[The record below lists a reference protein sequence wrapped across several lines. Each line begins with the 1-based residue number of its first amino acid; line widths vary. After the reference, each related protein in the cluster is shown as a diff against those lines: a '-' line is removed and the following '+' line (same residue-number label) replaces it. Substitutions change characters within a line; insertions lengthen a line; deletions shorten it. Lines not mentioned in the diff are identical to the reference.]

1 MHYHTIIIGAGS
13 MGMPTSY
20 FSAKNG
26 HKTLLIDT
34 YEPPHT
40 FGTHHGDTRIIR
52 YAYGEGAQYV
62 PLALRAATLFKE
74 AEQLTNRKLL
84 EEVGVLNI
92 GKEDTDFMQNVFKS
106 AERFQ
111 LPIEKLSTSDIEKRW
126 PGINLVH
133 NEIGAYEPNAGFLH
147 VEECIRAYKDLASQ
161 EGAVFAFNEK
171 VVSITQGD
179 GHVEVK
185 THKSCYTTDYLIV
198 TAGAF
203 VKELMSSI
211 HLPLPVTILR
221 KTFAWYDSDER
232 FSEQNFPCF
241 SFELENATYYGF
253 PSVNGMGLKIGR
265 HDGGVIINPNND
277 RDDFSLSDQEEL
289 DEFLHEYMPS
299 IQNLKFGKTC
309 MYDMTPDEDFIIDYF
324 PGNERIVLAS
334 GFSGHGFKFA
344 SAIGELLVDMTN
356 KKDVNFDLSLFS
368 LERFKNS

>member
-13 MGMPTSY
+13 MGMPASY
-20 FSAKNG
+20 FSAKDG
-26 HKTLLIDT
+26 HKTLLIDA

-40 FGTHHGDTRIIR
+40 FGTHHGETRIIR

-74 AEQLTNRKLL
+74 AEQLTKRKLL

-111 LPIEKLSTSDIEKRW
+111 LPIEKLSTDEIEKRW
-126 PGINLVH
+126 MGITLPE

-147 VEECIRAYKDLASQ
+147 VEECIRAYKDLAAQ
-161 EGAVFAFNEK
+161 QGAVFAFNEK
-171 VVSITQGD
+171 VTAITEKD
-179 GHVEVK
+179 ANIEVK
-185 THKSCYTTDYLIV
+185 TNKGCYTAEHIIV

-221 KTFAWYDSDER
+221 KTFAWYESDER
-232 FSEQNFPCF
+232 FSESNFPCF
-241 SFELENATYYGF
+241 SFELDNATYYGF
-253 PSVNGMGLKIGR
+253 PSVNGAGLKIGR
-265 HDGGVIINPNND
+265 HDGGAVIDPNND
-277 RDDFSLSDQEEL
+277 IDDFNLSDQEEL

-299 IQNLKFGKTC
+299 IQKLKFGKNC
-309 MYDMTPDEDFIIDYF
+309 MYDVTPDEDFIIDYF
-324 PGNERIVLAS
+324 PGNNRIVLAS

-356 KKDVNFDLSLFS
+356 KKDINFDLSLFS

>member
-62 PLALRAATLFKE
+62 PLALRAATLFTE
-74 AEQLTNRKLL
+74 AEHLTKRKLL

-126 PGINLVH
+126 TGINLVH

-147 VEECIRAYKDLASQ
+147 VEEC
-161 EGAVFAFNEK
+161 VF
-171 VVSITQGD
+171 VPI
-179 GHVEVK
+179 K
-185 THKSCYTTDYLIV
+185 TWRLKKALYLLL
-198 TAGAF
+198 TKRSYPLQ
-203 VKELMSSI
+203 KEM
-211 HLPLPVTILR
+211 
-221 KTFAWYDSDER
+221 
-232 FSEQNFPCF
+232 
-241 SFELENATYYGF
+241 
-253 PSVNGMGLKIGR
+253 GM
-265 HDGGVIINPNND
+265 
-277 RDDFSLSDQEEL
+277 
-289 DEFLHEYMPS
+289 
-299 IQNLKFGKTC
+299 
-309 MYDMTPDEDFIIDYF
+309 
-324 PGNERIVLAS
+324 
-334 GFSGHGFKFA
+334 
-344 SAIGELLVDMTN
+344 
-356 KKDVNFDLSLFS
+356 
-368 LERFKNS
+368 